1 MVRDNKYLENLLYD
15 LWENNF
21 CDVGRLNL
29 VTIKYG
35 KYSKRQLGSIKMIKD
50 KQTFYKYLK
59 KYNLSKD
66 IFESRTVSLINI
78 TRYFSY
84 DYIPEYVVRATI
96 AHELCHY
103 THGFSSPL
111 KKQYRYPHQG
121 GIIRKE
127 LESRGLYDEYKNS
140 KRWLKDH
147 WVSVIS

>member
-1 MVRDNKYLENLLYD
+1 MIRDNKYLENLLYD

-21 CDVGRLNL
+21 CDVARLNL

-35 KYSKRQLGSIKMIKD
+35 KFSKRQLGSIKMIKD
-50 KQTFYKYLK
+50 KDTFYRYIK
-59 KYNLSKD
+59 KYNLDKN
-66 IFESRTVSLINI
+66 IFESKTVSLINI
-78 TRYFSY
+78 TKYFTY
-84 DYIPEYVVRATI
+84 DYVPEYVVRATI

-111 KKQYRYPHQG
+111 KRMYRYPHQG

-140 KRWLKDH
+140 KRWLKNH

>member
-1 MVRDNKYLENLLYD
+1 MIRDNKYLENLLYD

-21 CDVGRLNL
+21 CDVARLNL

-50 KQTFYKYLK
+50 KDTFYKYIK
-59 KYNLSKD
+59 KYNLNKD
-66 IFESRTVSLINI
+66 IFEIKSVSLINI
-78 TRYFSY
+78 TKYFTY
-84 DYIPEYVVRATI
+84 DYIPEYVVRSTI

-111 KKQYRYPHQG
+111 KKRYRYPHQG

>member
-1 MVRDNKYLENLLYD
+1 MIRDNKYLENLLYD

-21 CDVGRLNL
+21 CDVARLNL

-66 IFESRTVSLINI
+66 IFDSKTVSLINI
-78 TRYFSY
+78 TKYFTY
-84 DYIPEYVVRATI
+84 DYVPEYVVRSTI

-111 KKQYRYPHQG
+111 KKRYRYPHQG